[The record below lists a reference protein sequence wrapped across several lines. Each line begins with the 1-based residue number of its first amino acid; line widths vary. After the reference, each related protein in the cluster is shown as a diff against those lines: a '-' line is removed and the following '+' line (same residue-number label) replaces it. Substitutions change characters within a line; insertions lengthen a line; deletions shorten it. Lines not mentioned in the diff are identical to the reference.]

1 MNPGGP
7 AVSVSRRRPARRRD
21 RAVAR
26 VAAGN
31 GTELP
36 QRRAPAAG
44 IVGREG
50 GGTAPHPMGGGAAWG
65 IAHDTRNDRPAVSDP
80 TPVEAGA

>member
-1 MNPGGP
+1 MNPGGR
-7 AVSVSRRRPARRRD
+7 AVAVSRRCPARRRD
-21 RAVAR
+21 RAVTR

-36 QRRAPAAG
+36 QRCAPAAG
-44 IVGREG
+44 IVGHEG

-65 IAHDTRNDRPAVSDP
+65 IAHNTGNDGPAVSD
-80 TPVEAGA
+80 TTRVEAGA